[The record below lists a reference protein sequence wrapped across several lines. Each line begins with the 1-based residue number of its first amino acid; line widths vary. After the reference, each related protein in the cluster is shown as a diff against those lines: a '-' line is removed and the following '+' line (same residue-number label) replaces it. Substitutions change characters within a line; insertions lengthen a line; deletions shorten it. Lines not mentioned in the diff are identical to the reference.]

1 MTEAERLSEHLGREV
16 VIDTDTPL
24 LYVGTLALVDEAFY
38 ELTDADV
45 HDGTATTTTRD
56 MYIINV
62 QKYGIKKNRDR
73 VLVRRDRIVSL
84 SLLEDVTEY

>member
-1 MTEAERLSEHLGREV
+1 MTESERLKGCLGREV

-24 LYVGTLALVDEAFY
+24 LYVGTLAVVDEAFY

-45 HDGTATTTTRD
+45 HDSTSTTTTRD

-62 QKYGIKKNRDR
+62 RKYGIKKNRER
-73 VLVRRDRIVSL
+73 VLVRRARVVGL
-84 SLLEDVTEY
+84 SLVADVTEY

>member
-1 MTEAERLSEHLGREV
+1 MSEAERLKDYVGREV
-16 VIDTDTPL
+16 VLDTDSRF
-24 LYVGTLALVDEAFY
+24 LYVGTLTGIDDAFC

-45 HDGTATTTTRD
+45 HDTTATTTTRD

-73 VLVRRDRIVSL
+73 ILVRRDRVVSL
-84 SLLEDVTEY
+84 SLLSEVTEY